1 VNDRGLEFHMIAAIL
16 HY

>member
-1 VNDRGLEFHMIAAIL
+1 VNGRGLEFHMIAARF